1 MKEKKTLALLALV
14 PAFVLSSCFFYDGS
28 VAEKAQ
34 FSSSKDGVGSFYS
47 LLSLKDRDLSPL
59 LKEGNCYNVTTDN
72 IKGTG
77 ASIFKFKDE
86 CTTYLRFDDDIYFF
100 AGGFGGFGFVNAVTC
115 DYDGNGKADIL
126 YTYSWGS
133 GIHRSV
139 VSVFDLTTFMVTVLF
154 STFDDEAFSEDEWMS
169 DLVLEKGI
177 SDGDPVYEAYISELS
192 FGDGFL
198 VSSASEE
205 KLGKT
210 IDFADY
216 ASNEPCS
223 TKIGEASGDNVDPN
237 WLDFTIEGWA
247 NAGTEERGRMIDSFL
262 NQYRLDA
269 FDLSEVERYLG
280 QPDAKE
286 TVTLGTDP
294 TQFGGYVYKYFLG
307 NERSSPPLSFDRH

>member
-1 MKEKKTLALLALV
+1 
-14 PAFVLSSCFFYDGS
+14 
-28 VAEKAQ
+28 
-34 FSSSKDGVGSFYS
+34 
-47 LLSLKDRDLSPL
+47 
-59 LKEGNCYNVTTDN
+59 
-72 IKGTG
+72 
-77 ASIFKFKDE
+77 
-86 CTTYLRFDDDIYFF
+86 
-100 AGGFGGFGFVNAVTC
+100 
-115 DYDGNGKADIL
+115 
-126 YTYSWGS
+126 
-133 GIHRSV
+133 
-139 VSVFDLTTFMVTVLF
+139 
-154 STFDDEAFSEDEWMS
+154 MS
-169 DLVLEKGI
+169 DLVLEKSI
-177 SDGDPVYEAYISELS
+177 SEGKPVYETYISELS

-262 NQYRLDA
+262 NQYCLDA

-280 QPDAKE
+280 QPDVKE

-307 NERSSPPLSFDRH
+307 NERSRPPLSFDRH